1 MPARPPTPKGR
12 RTEAAFLDAARKV
25 FAEQGYFNAKISDIA
40 RAAGKSPGSFYNY
53 YENKEELLEALL
65 EQFSVEVLESSFQ
78 AQGDDPLEGI
88 RGAVRAYW
96 TTYRKYL
103 AEMVGV
109 FQMSMTDETFAQRWR
124 EQRAIGIRVV
134 RAGIRNAE
142 RSGYRVGAAP
152 GLLASAIV
160 SVLESFC
167 WVWMVSGGDTDVDA
181 PDDEA
186 AIETLSQLWYRAV
199 YHHDP
204 ETKG

>member
-1 MPARPPTPKGR
+1 MPSRPPTPKGR

-40 RAAGKSPGSFYNY
+40 RQAGKSPGSFYNY
-53 YENKEELLEALL
+53 YENKEELLQALL
-65 EQFSVEVLESSFQ
+65 EQFSVEVLETSFE
-78 AQGDDPLEGI
+78 AQSDDPMEGI
-88 RGAVRAYW
+88 RAAVRAYW

-109 FQMSMTDETFAQRWR
+109 FQMSMTDEAFAQRWR
-124 EQRAIGIRVV
+124 EHRAIGIRVV

-160 SVLESFC
+160 SVLEAFC

-186 AIETLSQLWYRAV
+186 AIETLSLLWYRAV
-199 YHHDP
+199 YHREP
-204 ETKG
+204 EA